1 MVLSFTSLLLV
12 ARAALSLQPPHKTP
26 PMTTGRSVLENPAL
40 TDARVPDRV
49 WASELFDSLKKNDHQ
64 RTLSTYAEARSAR
77 ARLNVHC
84 YNGILH
90 VLADRG
96 LNGECEEVV
105 ADMRRNRVG
114 VNEAS
119 YTALARS
126 HVAAGALD
134 DALAVVATR
143 LEDASPKL
151 RTYAPLVAALCAAD
165 RVRDARTVWAAMAA
179 GGVAPTDDLYVALL
193 EALARSGD
201 AAGCAACLRE
211 RAAADDAGLAAPH
224 LKRVSAA
231 LRALPGATCERT
243 TIDDDGACRV
253 SGRTLPT
260 GGLDARE
267 RAQFRERL
275 LDVANATS
283 ERDRREL
290 AAFGAWLEDHPYA
303 FTAVLD
309 GPNVA
314 YLNQNFEHGKFRVR
328 QLEAVAEYLEASGHV
343 VLVVLPAK
351 YCEAVVPNHSKRRP
365 RAEVREQPGGTPLQ
379 ALEDGE
385 LAAIRGW
392 AERGALYVVPRG
404 CHDDLYWMLA
414 TVSRAQPLAVSNDK
428 TRDHWPK
435 LIGEAQYRRWAT
447 RSVVNFGL
455 GYAEPDEAGDEPP
468 PDVRLELPRAYA
480 ARIHEARLPGGRVS
494 FHVPDRDDGGAWL
507 LATLPAADEEARR
520 PVVWPWDRWWN

>member
-1 MVLSFTSLLLV
+1 MTAVALLLGV
-12 ARAALSLQPPHKTP
+12 ALSLQPPHKTP
-26 PMTTGRSVLENPAL
+26 PMTTARSVLENPAL

-64 RTLSTYAEARSAR
+64 RTLSTYAEARSAQ

-179 GGVAPTDDLYVALL
+179 GGVAPTDELYVALL

-211 RAAADDAGLAAPH
+211 RAAADDAGLAAAH
-224 LKRVSAA
+224 LTRVSAA
-231 LRALPGATCERT
+231 LASLPDATCERT
-243 TIDDDGACRV
+243 TVDDDGACRV

-275 LDVANATS
+275 LDVANSTS
-283 ERDRREL
+283 ARDRREL

-328 QLEAVAEYLEASGHV
+328 QLEAVADHLEAAGHV

-365 RAEVREQPGGTPLQ
+365 RAAARDEPGGTPLQ
-379 ALEDGE
+379 ELEDSE
-385 LAAIRGW
+385 LAAIKGW

-414 TVSRAQPLAVSNDK
+414 TVSRDQPLAVSNDK

-455 GYAEPDEAGDEPP
+455 GYAEPDESGDEPP
-468 PDVRLELPRAYA
+468 PDVRLDLPKAYA

-507 LATLPAADEEARR
+507 LATLPAAEQEARR

>member
-1 MVLSFTSLLLV
+1 
-12 ARAALSLQPPHKTP
+12 
-26 PMTTGRSVLENPAL
+26 MTTARSVLENPAL

-105 ADMRRNRVG
+105 ADMRRNRRRQRG
-114 VNEAS
+114 EA
-119 YTALARS
+119 TALARS

-165 RVRDARTVWAAMAA
+165 RVRAARTVWAAMAA

-211 RAAADDAGLAAPH
+211 RAAADDAGLSAPH

-231 LRALPGATCERT
+231 LRSLPGATCEAT
-243 TIDDDGACRV
+243 TVDDDGACRV

-267 RAQFRERL
+267 RAQFAA
-275 LDVANATS
+275 VARRQ
-283 ERDRREL
+283 RDAGARPPEL

-328 QLEAVAEYLEASGHV
+328 QLQAVADHREAAGHV

-365 RAEVREQPGGTPLQ
+365 RAAARDEPGGTPLQ
-379 ALEDGE
+379 ELEDSE
-385 LAAIRGW
+385 LAAIKAW

-414 TVSRAQPLAVSNDK
+414 TVSRDQPLAVSNDK

-435 LIGEAQYRRWAT
+435 LIGEAQYRRWAP

-455 GYAEPDEAGDEPP
+455 GYAEPDDAGDEPP
-468 PDVRLELPRAYA
+468 PDVRLDLPKAYA

-507 LATLPAADEEARR
+507 LATLPAAEQEARR
-520 PVVWPWDRWWN
+520 PVVWPWDRWYEKPC